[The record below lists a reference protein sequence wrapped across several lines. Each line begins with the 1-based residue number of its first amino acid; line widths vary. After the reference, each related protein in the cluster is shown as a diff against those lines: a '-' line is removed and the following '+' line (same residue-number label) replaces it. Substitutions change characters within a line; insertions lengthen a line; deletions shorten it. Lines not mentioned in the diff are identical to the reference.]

1 MSIRI
6 LAVDD
11 HEILRAG
18 IRVVIDGYEDLE
30 LIGEVSDG
38 LAAVEQAAKL
48 KPDIVIM
55 DIGIPGL
62 NGIEATR
69 QITEKNDDIRVLVLS
84 GYADKEFVLDMFKA
98 GARGYVIKDCMS
110 QELIKAIY
118 DVHAGQAY
126 LCSKAADILIESI
139 TSGEQEQDS
148 RSSIEQLTD
157 KECQLLKLVAQGFS
171 SKEIAYKLG
180 ISIKTVDGRKR
191 DVMKKL
197 VLHGIADLTRFAIKQ
212 GLVASD
218 FEK

>member
-1 MSIRI
+1 
-6 LAVDD
+6 
-11 HEILRAG
+11 
-18 IRVVIDGYEDLE
+18 
-30 LIGEVSDG
+30 
-38 LAAVEQAAKL
+38 
-48 KPDIVIM
+48 
-55 DIGIPGL
+55 
-62 NGIEATR
+62 
-69 QITEKNDDIRVLVLS
+69 
-84 GYADKEFVLDMFKA
+84 
-98 GARGYVIKDCMS
+98 MS

-118 DVHAGQAY
+118 DVHSGQAY

-157 KECQLLKLVAQGFS
+157 KECQLLKLLAQGFS
-171 SKEIAYKLG
+171 GKEIAYKLG

-191 DVMKKL
+191 NVMKKL